1 MAQLRFPNLDG
12 LRFIGAALVVVWHT
26 EKARSSLGFGRS
38 AHVEHWAQLGLLGV
52 QLFFVLSGFLI
63 TWLLLA
69 EEERMGRINVRKFL
83 MRRVLRIW
91 PLYFLMVLLALFVIP
106 HFGLLRTP
114 GASPDDVLLGWPYK
128 LLLFMLFL
136 PTLVPG
142 LTNGVPDSAH
152 LWSIGTEEYFYAL
165 WPFLLVAFK
174 RMRLVLVLGVFL
186 GWPLMNI
193 ALDHWALNGAK
204 VTMAAAAFWRNFN
217 IDAMAV
223 GAAMAWLLH
232 CRSRALRVLMDGRF
246 AMVMALATV
255 LILSRSTWISA
266 VGTRTIM
273 VLFGVLVLN
282 LAASPKASHLLEQP
296 VLRYLG
302 RISYGIYVYHPPLIV
317 LVLTLLERAGMLRN
331 SWAYPSIFL
340 LTIAVAGLSH
350 RFFER
355 PFLKLRGK
363 YRPTP
368 MAVQPN

>member
-1 MAQLRFPNLDG
+1 MAQFRFPNLDG
-12 LRFIGAALVVVWHT
+12 LRFIGAALVVIWHT
-26 EKARSSLGFGRS
+26 EKTRNTLGLGRS
-38 AHVEHWAQLGLLGV
+38 EHLEHWALLGHLGV

-69 EEERMGRINVRKFL
+69 EEQRSGCIHVRQFL

-91 PLYFLMVLLALFVIP
+91 PLYFLMVLLALFVLP
-106 HFGLLRTP
+106 HFALLRTP
-114 GASPDDVLLGWPYK
+114 GVSAEEVIRDWPHK
-128 LLLFMLFL
+128 LLLFVLFL
-136 PTLVPG
+136 PTLVPD

-174 RMRLVLVLGVFL
+174 RMRPLLILGVFI
-186 GWPLMNI
+186 GWPLLNM
-193 ALDHWALNGAK
+193 ALGHWELNGAK
-204 VTMAAAAFWRNFN
+204 AVIAAAAFWRNFN

-223 GAAMAWLLH
+223 GAAMAWLL
-232 CRSRALRVLMDGRF
+232 RRQGWVLRVLLDGRF
-246 AMVMALATV
+246 AVTSALATLLV
-255 LILSRSTWISA
+255 LLQSDWIAA
-266 VGTRTIM
+266 VGTRIIV

-282 LAASPKASHLLEQP
+282 LAAAPKAAHLLEQP
-296 VLRYLG
+296 ILRYLG

-331 SWAYPSIFL
+331 SWAYPAIFL

-355 PFLKLRGK
+355 PFLALRRK
-363 YRPTP
+363 Y
-368 MAVQPN
+368 QPVPEGGAA